1 MSFMRILP
9 WLAAMLLVEFAM
21 SMSGQTF
28 SAHTAEPAH
37 IAGTVTDTNGD
48 VIPEAI
54 VAIKTDSENLESAVS
69 NDNGFFQLDNVIPG
83 KAYQIT
89 VRANG
94 FADWKSSTIPLSP
107 GQFDILND
115 VKLTILGKETS
126 VTVVASREELAAEE
140 VKIEEHQRVMGFI
153 PNFYVSYDKNAV
165 PLTPKLKFHLALK
178 VAIDPVTFAGTG
190 FVAAINQASHYPD
203 YVEGMKGYGQ
213 RFGSTYLNGLTDIM
227 IGGAILPSLLRQD
240 PRYFYQGTGT
250 SRSRLIH
257 ALSSPIICR
266 GDNGQ
271 WQPNYSSLG
280 GYLASGA
287 IANAYYPAAN
297 RGSGLLFRIFGLDLS
312 ADVANGFLQE
322 FVIGRR
328 ARRGK
333 DRN

>member
-1 MSFMRILP
+1 MRFALYPVAIILI
-9 WLAAMLLVEFAM
+9 LSAA
-21 SMSGQTF
+21 SMCCQTF
-28 SAHTAEPAH
+28 TARAPQFAH
-37 IAGTVTDTNGD
+37 IAGTVTDTDGD
-48 VIPEAI
+48 VIPEATVSI
-54 VAIKTDSENLESAVS
+54 QAGTQSRESVVA

-83 KAYQIT
+83 TAYQMT
-89 VRANG
+89 VRAKG
-94 FADWKSSTIPLSP
+94 FADWTSSTISLSP
-107 GQFDILND
+107 GQFETLSN
-115 VKLTILGKETS
+115 VSLTILGESTS
-126 VTVVASREELAAEE
+126 VTVFASSEELATEQVKSEE
-140 VKIEEHQRVMGFI
+140 QQRVLGFI

-178 VAIDPVTFAGTG
+178 VAIDPVTFAAAG
-190 FVAAINQASHYPD
+190 FVAAINQAAHYPD

-213 RFGSTYLNGLTDIM
+213 RIGSTYLNGLTDIM
-227 IGGAILPSLLRQD
+227 IGGAILPSLLHQD

-266 GDNGQ
+266 GDNGR